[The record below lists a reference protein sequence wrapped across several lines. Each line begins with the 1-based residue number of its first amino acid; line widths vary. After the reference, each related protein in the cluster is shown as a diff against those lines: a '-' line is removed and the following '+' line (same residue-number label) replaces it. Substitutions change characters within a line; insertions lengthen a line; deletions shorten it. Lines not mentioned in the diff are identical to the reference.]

1 MDAAWI
7 YRVDHVVLA
16 VRDLDASAARLWDEH
31 GLRFAP
37 GGRHP
42 QWGTANM
49 IAPLGGDYVEL
60 LGVVDED
67 VGAATVLGRTLLEL
81 SADGDRWFSICLADD
96 DVEATAARL
105 GLTVQ
110 PGSRSRPDGTEVR
123 WRGAGIEERGA
134 DLWLPFFIS
143 WDVPAALHPGA
154 AQAEHRVPV
163 EGSPGLRSVG
173 MRRASATGSAARTP
187 RSACAPTPTGRPSRG
202 DRGCGRGRDRPPFL
216 ASVDSLASVDQRPDR
231 RSPFSRAR
239 GRRPSAERA
248 VVASAQ
254 RAVVARHPSA

>member
-1 MDAAWI
+1 MNAASI

-16 VRDLDASAARLWDEH
+16 VRDLETSAARLWDEH

-49 IAPLGGDYVEL
+49 IAPLGVDYLEL
-60 LGVVDED
+60 LGVVDEA
-67 VGAATVLGRTLLEL
+67 VGASTVLGRTLLEL

-96 DVEATAARL
+96 DVDATAARL

-110 PGSRSRPDGTEVR
+110 PGSRTRPDGTEVR

-154 AQAEHRVPV
+154 AQAEHRIPV
-163 EGSPGLRSVG
+163 EGICWAEVGGDEARLRDWLGGREAPIRVLTDAEPGVRSVAIAVAAGGEIVLRS
-173 MRRASATGSAARTP
+173 
-187 RSACAPTPTGRPSRG
+187 
-202 DRGCGRGRDRPPFL
+202 
-216 ASVDSLASVDQRPDR
+216 
-231 RSPFSRAR
+231 
-239 GRRPSAERA
+239 
-248 VVASAQ
+248 
-254 RAVVARHPSA
+254 